1 LSTILLVGCCGSGKT
16 WVMRQVIKHFK
27 LDKKAKAGLIR
38 FQTDGK
44 LSVLGKY
51 DGGLFEGSDRLSMAV
66 MKDCAM
72 FEKVRAKNEMIVVCE
87 GDRFT
92 NKTFVETC
100 KPYIIKLLDD
110 GSAGRIARKSNQ
122 SERHIKSIRTRVEN
136 IKANR
141 TVKDSSEAFE
151 VIKGMICKEL
161 T

>member
-1 LSTILLVGCCGSGKT
+1 MSTILLIGCCGSGKT

-92 NKTFVETC
+92 NKTFIETC

-151 VIKGMICKEL
+151 VIREMICKEL

>member
-1 LSTILLVGCCGSGKT
+1 
-16 WVMRQVIKHFK
+16 
-27 LDKKAKAGLIR
+27 
-38 FQTDGK
+38 
-44 LSVLGKY
+44 
-51 DGGLFEGSDRLSMAV
+51 MAV

-72 FEKVRAKNEMIVVCE
+72 CEKVRAKNEMIVVCE

-92 NKTFVETC
+92 NKTFIETC

-136 IKANR
+136 IKASR

-151 VIKGMICKEL
+151 VIREMICKEL

>member
-1 LSTILLVGCCGSGKT
+1 MSTILLIGCCGSGKT
-16 WVMRQVIKHFK
+16 WVMRQIIKHFK

-92 NKTFVETC
+92 NKTFIDTC

-110 GSAGRIARKSNQ
+110 GAAGRIARKSNQ

-136 IKANR
+136 IKAHK

-151 VIKGMICKEL
+151 VIRGMICKEL

>member
-1 LSTILLVGCCGSGKT
+1 
-16 WVMRQVIKHFK
+16 MRQVIKHFK

-92 NKTFVETC
+92 NKTFIETC

-122 SERHIKSIRTRVEN
+122 SERHIKSIRTRVSN
-136 IKANR
+136 IKADKA
-141 TVKDSSEAFE
+141 VKDSSEAFE
-151 VIKGMICKEL
+151 VIREMICKEL